1 MNYKAVRGHSKNCRG
16 VIYWFNPP
24 RSLGSHRLS
33 EIDTYPVQTPPR
45 SKRASGR
52 SAAPWTQSS
61 AHWTFSSGPFLD
73 PTFSV
78 RSIKTKTF
86 QRDHLLHN
94 KEATCPVHV
103 GKKHNWWELLP
114 PPAPLNHRRKSPKHQ
129 ITGKTDRKPREVSV
143 ISTPDKQTANRRA
156 GQSCSDPQCTP
167 KDMRCIAHFK
177 LRGQNITFYMIS
189 FQIARNIS
197 FTSKEKG
204 RMIIR
209 ANT

>member
-103 GKKHNWWELLP
+103 GKKHNGENDENCYLP
-114 PPAPLNHRRKSPKHQ
+114 QPPWIIEGKALNIRLQGRQTENQEKCLSSPLQTSRL
-129 ITGKTDRKPREVSV
+129 
-143 ISTPDKQTANRRA
+143 QTAELA
-156 GQSCSDPQCTP
+156 KVAQIHSAPP
-167 KDMRCIAHFK
+167 KTWDV
-177 LRGQNITFYMIS
+177 
-189 FQIARNIS
+189 
-197 FTSKEKG
+197 
-204 RMIIR
+204 
-209 ANT
+209 